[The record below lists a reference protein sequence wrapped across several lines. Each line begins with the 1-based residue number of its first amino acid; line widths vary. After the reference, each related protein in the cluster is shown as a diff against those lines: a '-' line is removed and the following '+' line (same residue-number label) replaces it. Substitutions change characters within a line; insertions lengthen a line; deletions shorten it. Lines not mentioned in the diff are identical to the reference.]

1 MRNYA
6 TFLAILIVTVPT
18 LALAQTTTPSVP
30 GSAEPSPTAVQ
41 SAGDADNTQNPA
53 VILKPIQPGSK
64 FDMALIDDVCV
75 HTKRRAQVYRL
86 KNAAVE
92 EVADSINQWLKSKL
106 NLKSAQVNGFI
117 CNAPVIIVP
126 EIATNSLIV
135 SVAADFKAADELNEM
150 ILQLDRT
157 SNTIEIQ
164 AVLKKTVDGKTDVLA
179 IPRLIAKE
187 NSQCS
192 VTVDTEEGQFTI
204 ELTARVIKDDGSR
217 QETLRSAQK
226 ETENLKAK

>member
-1 MRNYA
+1 MRNDA
-6 TFLAILIVTVPT
+6 TFLAILIVTLPA
-18 LALAQTTTPSVP
+18 LALAQTAAPSVP
-30 GSAEPSPTAVQ
+30 GSSESSPTAVQ
-41 SAGDADNTQNPA
+41 SGDANDSQNPA

-106 NLKSAQVNGFI
+106 NLKGAQVNGFI

-135 SVAADFKAADELNEM
+135 SVAADFKAADELNE
-150 ILQLDRT
+150 IIQLLDRKPDM
-157 SNTIEIQ
+157 IEIQ
-164 AVLKKTVDGKTDVLA
+164 AVLKKTADGKTDVLTV
-179 IPRLIAKE
+179 PRIIAKE
-187 NSQCS
+187 NDQCS

-204 ELTARVIKDDGSR
+204 ELTARVIKDNGTV
-217 QETLRSAQK
+217 QQPPRSAQK
-226 ETENLKAK
+226 ETENLQAK